1 MGAVKDVNPL
11 QRAIGLVLLMIGAV
25 WFMLG
30 SGMIGG
36 SVMSGQTVWAI
47 VGAMIAIVGLWIVTR
62 RPSTRGSQGEERD
75 DEADEEGADEEGKD
89 TEASR
94 D

>member
-1 MGAVKDVNPL
+1 MKDVNPL

-30 SGMIGG
+30 SRMIGG
-36 SVMSGQTVWAI
+36 SVMSGQTVWAV

-62 RPSTRGSQGEERD
+62 RPSPRREQGEVRED
-75 DEADEEGADEEGKD
+75 QADEEGKD
-89 TEASR
+89 AEASR

>member
-1 MGAVKDVNPL
+1 MKDVNPL
-11 QRAIGLVLLMIGAV
+11 HRAIGLVLLMIGAV

-36 SVMSGQTVWAI
+36 SVMSGQTVWAV

-62 RPSTRGSQGEERD
+62 RPSPRREQGEARED
-75 DEADEEGADEEGKD
+75 QADEEGKD
-89 TEASR
+89 AEASR

>member
-1 MGAVKDVNPL
+1 MKDVNPL

-36 SVMSGQTVWAI
+36 SVMSGQTVWAV

-62 RPSTRGSQGEERD
+62 RPSPRREQGKASED
-75 DEADEEGADEEGKD
+75 QADEEGKD